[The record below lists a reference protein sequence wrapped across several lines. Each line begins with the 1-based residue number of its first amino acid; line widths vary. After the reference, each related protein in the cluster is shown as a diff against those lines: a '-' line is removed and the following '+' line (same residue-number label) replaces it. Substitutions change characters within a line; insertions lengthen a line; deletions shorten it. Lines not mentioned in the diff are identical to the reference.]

1 MIFSIGKT
9 CRLFSATKNSSKLK
23 CFRQLYLA
31 PPFLVYDYEPMALA
45 TQRKGLLK
53 AKGDDNRPAQSN
65 RPTRNKYRMS
75 VLMYLPFGQSYFG
88 KAYSYLM
95 NTTYFGKAYLSY
107 FMKLYLSVSTTKYD
121 YKIGHRIRTYEYAQI
136 HILVNKSTTTELR

>member
-1 MIFSIGKT
+1 MIFSFGKT
-9 CRLFSATKNSSKLK
+9 CRLFSATKNSAKLK
-23 CFRQLYLA
+23 WFRQLYLA

-75 VLMYLPFGQSYFG
+75 VFAFWPVVFWKSIFVLNEYNIFWSSIYVVFRLP
-88 KAYSYLM
+88 
-95 NTTYFGKAYLSY
+95 
-107 FMKLYLSVSTTKYD
+107 KL
-121 YKIGHRIRTYEYAQI
+121 A
-136 HILVNKSTTTELR
+136 